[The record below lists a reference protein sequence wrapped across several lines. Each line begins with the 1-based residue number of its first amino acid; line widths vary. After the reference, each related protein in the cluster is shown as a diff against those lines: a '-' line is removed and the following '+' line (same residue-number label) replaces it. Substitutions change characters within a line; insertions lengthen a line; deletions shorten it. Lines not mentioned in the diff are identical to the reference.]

1 MVPSS
6 PEQGLRHGFCILP
19 SMTKRFYS
27 LILGIYLSSV
37 AFAQSPGTV
46 PEEPYIEV
54 NGRHTLQVVPD
65 RITINLTLVDKN
77 EGREFISVESQE
89 QHLIQ
94 ALSQVG
100 IGADRISMENA
111 ETETIYFRWN
121 NDEIV
126 NIRSYSLM
134 LHDASEI
141 KSAFNI
147 FKKNKIQN
155 AFIYKVEHSQYDSLQ
170 QTSRKLAMIDAKQKA
185 EEMLGA
191 IGETCGSPLYV
202 YANSGI
208 ARNNFIDGFGVR
220 GYRNDARST
229 QYSFESFGDGND
241 SKAPPAIVYKK
252 ITFDTQ
258 VLVWFGIE

>member
-1 MVPSS
+1 MN
-6 PEQGLRHGFCILP
+6 I
-19 SMTKRFYS
+19 RFS
-27 LILGIYLSSV
+27 LLIASLLATSV
-37 AFAQSPGTV
+37 SLAQNPGTV

-54 NGRHTLQVVPD
+54 NGRHTMQVVPD
-65 RITINLTLVDKN
+65 RITISLTLVDKN

-89 QHLIQ
+89 QNLIQ
-94 ALSQVG
+94 ALGQAG
-100 IGADRISMENA
+100 IPADRISMENA
-111 ETETIYFRWN
+111 ETETISFRWN
-121 NDEIV
+121 SDEIV

-134 LHDASEI
+134 LHDAAEI

-170 QTSRKLAMIDAKQKA
+170 QASRKLAMIDAKQKA

-202 YANSGI
+202 YANAGI
-208 ARNNFIDGFGVR
+208 ARNNFNEGFGVR
-220 GYRNDARST
+220 GYRNEGRST

>member
-1 MVPSS
+1 MN
-6 PEQGLRHGFCILP
+6 I
-19 SMTKRFYS
+19 RFYMLIAS
-27 LILGIYLSSV
+27 LLATSVSV
-37 AFAQSPGTV
+37 AQNPGTV
-46 PEEPYIEV
+46 PDEPYIEV
-54 NGRHTLQVVPD
+54 NGRNTMQVVPD

-89 QHLIQ
+89 QNLIQ
-94 ALSQVG
+94 ALGHAG
-100 IGADRISMENA
+100 ISADRISMDNA
-111 ETETIYFRWN
+111 ETETISFRWN
-121 NDEIV
+121 SDEIV

-134 LHDASEI
+134 LHDAAEI

-147 FKKNKIQN
+147 FKKSKIQN

-170 QTSRKLAMIDAKQKA
+170 LASRKLAMIDAKQKA

-208 ARNNFIDGFGVR
+208 ARNNFNEGFGVR
-220 GYRNDARST
+220 GYRNDGRST

-252 ITFDTQ
+252 LTFDTQ

>member
-1 MVPSS
+1 MN
-6 PEQGLRHGFCILP
+6 I
-19 SMTKRFYS
+19 RFYMLIAS
-27 LILGIYLSSV
+27 LLATSVSV
-37 AFAQSPGTV
+37 AQNPGTV
-46 PEEPYIEV
+46 PDEPYIEV
-54 NGRHTLQVVPD
+54 NGRNTMQVVPD

-89 QHLIQ
+89 QNLIQ
-94 ALSQVG
+94 ALGHAG
-100 IGADRISMENA
+100 ISADRISMDNA
-111 ETETIYFRWN
+111 ETETISFRWN
-121 NDEIV
+121 SDEIV

-134 LHDASEI
+134 LHDAAEI

-147 FKKNKIQN
+147 FKKSKIQN

-170 QTSRKLAMIDAKQKA
+170 LASRKLAMIDAKQKA

-208 ARNNFIDGFGVR
+208 ARNNFNEGFGVR
-220 GYRNDARST
+220 GYRNDGRST

>member
-1 MVPSS
+1 MN
-6 PEQGLRHGFCILP
+6 I
-19 SMTKRFYS
+19 RFFLLIASFLATSVS
-27 LILGIYLSSV
+27 L
-37 AFAQSPGTV
+37 AQNPGTV

-54 NGRHTLQVVPD
+54 NGRHTMQVVPD

-89 QHLIQ
+89 QNLIQ
-94 ALSQVG
+94 ALGQAG
-100 IGADRISMENA
+100 IPADRISMENA
-111 ETETIYFRWN
+111 ETETISFRWN
-121 NDEIV
+121 SDEIV

-134 LHDASEI
+134 LHDAAEI

-170 QTSRKLAMIDAKQKA
+170 QASRKLAMIDAKQKA

-208 ARNNFIDGFGVR
+208 VRNNFNEGFGVR
-220 GYRNDARST
+220 GYRNDGRST

>member
-1 MVPSS
+1 MN
-6 PEQGLRHGFCILP
+6 I
-19 SMTKRFYS
+19 RFS
-27 LILGIYLSSV
+27 LLIASFLATSV
-37 AFAQSPGTV
+37 SLAQNPGTV

-54 NGRHTLQVVPD
+54 NGRHMMQVVPD

-89 QHLIQ
+89 QNLIQ
-94 ALSQVG
+94 ALGQAG
-100 IGADRISMENA
+100 IPADRISMENA
-111 ETETIYFRWN
+111 ETETISFRWN
-121 NDEIV
+121 SDEIV

-134 LHDASEI
+134 LHDAAEI

-170 QTSRKLAMIDAKQKA
+170 QASRKWAMIDAKQKA

-208 ARNNFIDGFGVR
+208 ARNNFNEGFGVR
-220 GYRNDARST
+220 GYRNEGRST

>member
-1 MVPSS
+1 MN
-6 PEQGLRHGFCILP
+6 I
-19 SMTKRFYS
+19 RFS
-27 LILGIYLSSV
+27 LLIASFLATSV
-37 AFAQSPGTV
+37 SLAQNPGTV

-54 NGRHTLQVVPD
+54 NGRHTMQVVPD

-89 QHLIQ
+89 QNLIQ
-94 ALSQVG
+94 ALGQAG
-100 IGADRISMENA
+100 IPADRISMENA
-111 ETETIYFRWN
+111 ETETISFRWN
-121 NDEIV
+121 SDEIV

-134 LHDASEI
+134 LHDAAEI

-170 QTSRKLAMIDAKQKA
+170 QASRKWAMIDAKQKA

-208 ARNNFIDGFGVR
+208 ARNNFNEGFGVR
-220 GYRNDARST
+220 GYRNEGRST

>member
-1 MVPSS
+1 MN
-6 PEQGLRHGFCILP
+6 I
-19 SMTKRFYS
+19 RFSWLIASFLATSVS
-27 LILGIYLSSV
+27 L
-37 AFAQSPGTV
+37 AQNPGTV

-54 NGRHTLQVVPD
+54 NGRHTMQVVPD

-77 EGREFISVESQE
+77 EGREFKSVESQE
-89 QHLIQ
+89 QNLIQ
-94 ALSQVG
+94 ALGQAG
-100 IGADRISMENA
+100 IPADRISMENA
-111 ETETIYFRWN
+111 ETETISFRWN
-121 NDEIV
+121 SDEIV
-126 NIRSYSLM
+126 NIHSYSLM
-134 LHDASEI
+134 LHDAAEI

-170 QTSRKLAMIDAKQKA
+170 QASRKLAMIDAKQKA

-208 ARNNFIDGFGVR
+208 ARNNFNEGFGVR
-220 GYRNDARST
+220 GYRNDGHST

>member
-1 MVPSS
+1 MN
-6 PEQGLRHGFCILP
+6 I
-19 SMTKRFYS
+19 RFS
-27 LILGIYLSSV
+27 LLIASFLATSV
-37 AFAQSPGTV
+37 SLAQNPGTV

-54 NGRHTLQVVPD
+54 NGRHTMQVVPD

-89 QHLIQ
+89 QNLIQ
-94 ALSQVG
+94 ALGQAG
-100 IGADRISMENA
+100 IPTDRISMENA
-111 ETETIYFRWN
+111 ETETISFRWN
-121 NDEIV
+121 SDEIV

-134 LHDASEI
+134 LHDAAEI

-170 QTSRKLAMIDAKQKA
+170 QASRKWAMIDAKQKA

-208 ARNNFIDGFGVR
+208 ARNNFNEGFGVR
-220 GYRNDARST
+220 GYRNEGRST